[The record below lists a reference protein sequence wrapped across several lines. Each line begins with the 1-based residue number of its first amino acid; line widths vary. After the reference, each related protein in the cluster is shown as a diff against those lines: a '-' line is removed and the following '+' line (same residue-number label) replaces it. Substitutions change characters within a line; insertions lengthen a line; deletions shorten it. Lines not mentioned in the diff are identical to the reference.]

1 MRALVLTTD
10 AFGGYGGIAQY
21 NRDLLAAMCSFPAMT
36 EVIALPRT
44 GREPFAPLPP
54 KLSFDVS
61 GLGGKGRFVAAW
73 SRQLRA
79 RGPIHFVLC
88 GHINLLSLA
97 YLASVRFRAPLHLMT
112 YGIEAWQCPSRTARA
127 LVSRVDVALS
137 ISRVTADRFREW
149 AGLDRL
155 PMWILPNAIDAPRF
169 ADGAGRADLVR
180 RYGLAGRT
188 VMMTLGRM
196 AASERMKGFDEVIDV
211 LPRLRQKNPRL
222 VYLVV
227 GDGDDRPRL
236 EAKARAAGLAE
247 HVIFTGNIPEAEKSA
262 HYHAADV
269 FVMPSRGEG
278 FGFVFLEALAC
289 GVPVVAS
296 KLDGGREAVR
306 EGLLGTLVD
315 PRDAADL
322 ERGILEA
329 LQKPRGLPDGLAYF
343 SVTNF
348 QARAHDWLASVDA
361 RRRT

>member
-21 NRDLLAAMCSFPAMT
+21 NRDLLTAMCSYPGT
-36 EVIALPRT
+36 SEVIALPRT

-54 KLSFDVS
+54 RLSFDIS
-61 GLGGKGRFVAAW
+61 GLGGKGRFLAACA
-73 SRQLRA
+73 RQLLS
-79 RGPIHFVLC
+79 RGPIDLVLC
-88 GHINLLSLA
+88 GHINLLSVA

-112 YGIEAWQCPSRTARA
+112 YGIEAWRCPSRVARA

-137 ISRVTADRFREW
+137 ISRVTADRFHEW
-149 AGLDRL
+149 SHLDRV

-169 ADGAGRADLVR
+169 ADGGDGATLVK
-180 RYGLAGRT
+180 RYGLANKK
-188 VMMTLGRM
+188 VIMTLGRM
-196 AASERMKGFDEVIDV
+196 AASERMKGFDDVIDV
-211 LPRLRQKNPRL
+211 LPRLRQKNPSL
-222 VYLVV
+222 VYLIV

-236 EAKARAAGLAE
+236 EAKARAAGLGE
-247 HVIFTGNIPEAEKSA
+247 HVIFTGNIREQEKSA
-262 HYHAADV
+262 HYHVADL
-269 FVMPSRGEG
+269 FVMPSHGEG

-315 PRDAADL
+315 PRDPADL

-329 LQKPRGLPDGLAYF
+329 LAKPRAVPDGLSYF
-343 SVTNF
+343 SVANF
-348 QARAHDWLASVDA
+348 QARAHDWLASVDKG
-361 RRRT
+361 RRT